1 MNPLPSFLANEEYIR
16 AASDAQLS
24 SSESNLLATLLK
36 EEDQYDYNQLLKKP
50 LSNDIFC
57 TLYQVRFVFAS
68 Q

>member
-1 MNPLPSFLANEEYIR
+1 MNPSPSILANEEYIR

-24 SSESNLLATLLK
+24 SSQSNLLATLLK

-50 LSNDIFC
+50 LSNDIHRI
-57 TLYQVRFVFAS
+57 LHQVRFVFAS